1 MAYEEAQGWS
11 WLVWQVSTREY
22 MYALLDRE
30 TEAGRIATICKMQI
44 CVRLYKTDLNDLSDR
59 CGAHMY
65 RPWQ

>member
-1 MAYEEAQGWS
+1 
-11 WLVWQVSTREY
+11 